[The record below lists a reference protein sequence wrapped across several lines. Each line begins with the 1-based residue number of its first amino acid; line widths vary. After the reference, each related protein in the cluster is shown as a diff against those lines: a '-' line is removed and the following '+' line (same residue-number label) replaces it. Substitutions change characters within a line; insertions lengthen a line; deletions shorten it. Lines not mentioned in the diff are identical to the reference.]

1 MAEDHKPIYNMAVV
15 IDFNISCQ
23 HAQALRICKTTQ
35 HFPCNLH
42 VPAGC
47 LHGKSFMAWNKGEG
61 VLLSKAVSHNK
72 STKIRSNS
80 RHSGICQ
87 HSTFFPGKV
96 LLAWAEN
103 IKRDLGAQ
111 LFYTVHNSQYPGA
124 HPALPSLSRSSHLQS
139 KPRYSESSLPTM
151 YALLKVDKCNS

>member
-80 RHSGICQ
+80 PHCGICQ
-87 HSTFFPGKV
+87 HSTFPKKSPPRPSTEYRCT
-96 LLAWAEN
+96 AN
-103 IKRDLGAQ
+103 
-111 LFYTVHNSQYPGA
+111 YST
-124 HPALPSLSRSSHLQS
+124 PALPPLS
-139 KPRYSESSLPTM
+139 KPKYSESSLPTM